1 MPGDGSVF
9 GVGGRDRKRLVL
21 LILLLNLLVF
31 AEILPANAQ
40 AWLDSEFRNR
50 HERSRFYPEARL
62 KARSTTCGFPWT
74 YSRGLHRCVCLRAGY
89 SVQQGACAPEGAS
102 ASCGDRERWS
112 PRTASCV
119 CAKGLHRENGAC
131 VEGEDETAALGPAL
145 AAADPAT
152 PVDPRAEATLR
163 AQSCLQQLGFY
174 KGPVDGVVNDD
185 TWTAFWY
192 FKRDHGLKSHRD
204 FVDAPVQEK
213 FASLCKSPEQTAT
226 ATPAANAG
234 APSPSEAGLSEHA
247 VPPAKEVTPSFTPV
261 KIDCVP
267 ANLLA
272 QLRQSRVGGNALKA
286 CTESCLPAPKGL
298 AQADLDAL
306 AARHGLHWCN
316 SCVTIEGQLPL
327 ADIQR
332 IEKAGNLQLCA
343 TPPNQLPQASGLD
356 ADGAAYTRIREL
368 YRGLP
373 PAGPPENAIALI
385 IGNRNYESYPH
396 DETAA
401 NEAGA
406 VYAFLTEHLGY
417 APDNVIDVR
426 DTKKLELERLFG
438 AGEGADSTLNRLAH
452 AHPGANFIV
461 YYAGLGATDEAQSE
475 IYLLPVD
482 TERFR
487 EERSGYKLSTLY
499 ANLQKL
505 GAKSVLVLLE
515 ADFGREQGPYLLP
528 PNAPETTRSALPA
541 SPLPGV
547 SILAAADRGQRRLI
561 DPTYSVGLFTRY
573 LIEGLSG
580 EADRTPLGNGNG
592 AVDSGEI
599 FAYSAIMTELAA
611 RKSFGL
617 MQNPIYS
624 GTIAPVVARSSRD

>member
-1 MPGDGSVF
+1 
-9 GVGGRDRKRLVL
+9 
-21 LILLLNLLVF
+21 
-31 AEILPANAQ
+31 
-40 AWLDSEFRNR
+40 
-50 HERSRFYPEARL
+50 
-62 KARSTTCGFPWT
+62 
-74 YSRGLHRCVCLRAGY
+74 
-89 SVQQGACAPEGAS
+89 
-102 ASCGDRERWS
+102 
-112 PRTASCV
+112 
-119 CAKGLHRENGAC
+119 LHRENGAC

-192 FKRDHGLKSHRD
+192 FKRDHGLKSSRD
-204 FVDAPVQEK
+204 FVAAPVQEK
-213 FASLCKSPEQTAT
+213 FASLCKSPEQTA
-226 ATPAANAG
+226 ATTPTSNAG
-234 APSPSEAGLSEHA
+234 TPSSSEAGRSEHA
-247 VPPAKEVTPSFTPV
+247 VAATKETAPTFTPIE
-261 KIDCVP
+261 IDCVP

-272 QLRQSRVGGNALKA
+272 QLRQNRVAGNALKA

-298 AQADLDAL
+298 ARADLDAL

-316 SCVTIEGQLPL
+316 SCVSIEGQLPL

-343 TPPNQLPQASGLD
+343 TPPNQLPQASGQD
-356 ADGAAYTRIREL
+356 ADGASYTRIREL

-373 PAGPPENAIALI
+373 PSSPPENPIALV
-385 IGNRNYESYPH
+385 IGNRNYEFYPH

-438 AGEGADSTLNRLAH
+438 AGEGADSTLSRLAQ
-452 AHPGANFIV
+452 AHPGANVIV

-475 IYLLPVD
+475 TYLLPVD

-487 EERSGYKLSTLY
+487 EDRSGYKLSTLY

-505 GAKSVLVLLE
+505 GAKSVLVVLE

-528 PNAPETTRSALPA
+528 PNAPETMRSVLPS
-541 SPLPGV
+541 SPLPGI

-561 DPTYSVGLFTRY
+561 DPTYGVGLFTRY

-580 EADRTPLGNGNG
+580 GADRVPLGNGNG
-592 AVDSGEI
+592 AVDSAEI
-599 FAYSAIMTELAA
+599 FAYSAVMVELAA

-617 MQNPIYS
+617 MQNPVYS
-624 GTIAPVVARSSRD
+624 GTVAPVVAGRARD